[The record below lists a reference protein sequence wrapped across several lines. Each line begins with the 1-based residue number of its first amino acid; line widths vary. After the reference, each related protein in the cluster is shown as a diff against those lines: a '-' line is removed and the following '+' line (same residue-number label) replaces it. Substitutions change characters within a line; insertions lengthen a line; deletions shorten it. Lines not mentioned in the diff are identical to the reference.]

1 MGYRLFDKV
10 LYKNNECFISGR
22 RTTGYF
28 KLIKLD
34 GTVIHNSAKASD
46 LKLLERKSSYLTE
59 RRKVVSKQISS
70 HD

>member
-34 GTVIHNSAKASD
+34 GIRFKIIRTKEFLFNREK
-46 LKLLERKSSYLTE
+46 KGGK
-59 RRKVVSKQISS
+59 
-70 HD
+70 